1 MLDNVKF
8 DRSETV
14 THRYDQGVVVTGE
27 SGAGADGTLRRR
39 VLDTAVALI
48 AAEGVEHVSM
58 RRIARAAGVSHQA
71 PYHHFGDRGGVFA
84 EINREAFDLL
94 ADRMDAHTT
103 ANLGNMSPGEL
114 AAGCLRIYVET
125 ALEHRGHFRVMF
137 RQDLCD
143 LDGHPAAESALRSFG
158 ELRRLVTSILPDGRT
173 HDEVDGWVMTLWSLS
188 HGLAT
193 LLVEMSLERPLP
205 GVVVDQH
212 IDNVSATARLLV
224 DRALRG
230 LSPS

>member
-1 MLDNVKF
+1 MASAGEGATE
-8 DRSETV
+8 SEGTV
-14 THRYDQGVVVTGE
+14 
-27 SGAGADGTLRRR
+27 RRR
-39 VLDTAVALI
+39 VLDTAVTLI
-48 AAEGVEHVSM
+48 AAEGVENVSM

-71 PYHHFGDRGGVFA
+71 PYHHFGDRSGVFA

-94 ADRMDAHTT
+94 ADRMDAHIT
-103 ANLGNMSPGEL
+103 ANHGRLSPGEL

-143 LDGHPAAESALRSFG
+143 LDGHPASESALRSFG
-158 ELRRLVTSILPDGRT
+158 QLHRLVTSILPDAGG
-173 HDEVDGWVMTLWSLS
+173 DEVDGWVMTLWSLS

-205 GVVVDQH
+205 GIVLDQH
-212 IDNVSATARLLV
+212 IDNVSATARSMV
-224 DRALRG
+224 DRAIEHREV
-230 LSPS
+230 